1 MKTLH
6 GWGRYPKARVN
17 ILYPEN
23 IKEVIDILNSKPGP
37 FIARGNGRSY
47 GDASFNKNLTISM
60 LKFNKFI
67 SLNTE
72 TGELIAQSGVL
83 ISDIIDNC
91 LPRGWFPF
99 VTAGTKFI
107 TIGGA
112 IAADVHGKNH
122 HIEGSF
128 GHFVNWFEIIDI
140 DGAIKRCSKE
150 ENKELFE
157 LTLGGMGLTGIITK
171 CSLRL
176 RPVESGWITQK
187 TVINYNLHETLKSFD
202 NNNNSLYS
210 VAWIDCLAR
219 GSKFGRSVLML
230 GEHTSSNELNSN
242 KNIFPV
248 KKRQMF
254 SFFFDMPSIFLN
266 NITVGIFNQLYYL
279 ANIVKSK
286 KTQVDWDTY
295 FYPLDSIKNW
305 NRLYGKKGFFQ
316 FQCII
321 PSNKSFQGYSDIL
334 EIIQKNSSGSFLAV
348 LKKFGKGNNFL
359 SFPMEGYTLA
369 LDFKVND
376 INLKMVSILNDIVI
390 KNGGRFYLAKDSTL
404 SPELFKKSNAN
415 VSDFKNRVKKIG
427 DGIEISSELSRRL
440 NI

>member
-6 GWGRYPKARVN
+6 GWARYPKAQVN
-17 ILYPEN
+17 IVYPDN
-23 IKEVIDILNSKPGP
+23 IKEVVDILSSKPGS

-60 LKFNKFI
+60 IKCNKFI
-67 SLNTE
+67 SLNTQ

-83 ISDIIDNC
+83 IADIIDTC
-91 LPRGWFPF
+91 LPKGWFPF

-107 TIGGA
+107 TLGGA

-128 GHFVNWFEIIDI
+128 GHFVNWFELIDI
-140 DGAIKRCSKE
+140 DGIIKKCSRE

-157 LTLGGMGLTGIITK
+157 LTLGGMGLTGVITK

-187 TVINYNLHETLKSFD
+187 TILNNNLSETLKSFD
-202 NNNNSLYS
+202 NNANSLYS
-210 VAWIDCLAR
+210 VAWIDCLAK
-219 GSKFGRSVLML
+219 GGKSGRSVLML
-230 GEHTSSNELNSN
+230 GEHASSDDLNSN
-242 KNIFPV
+242 KVIFPV
-248 KKRQMF
+248 KKRQIF
-254 SFFFDMPSIFLN
+254 SFFFDLPSFLLN
-266 NITVGIFNQLYYL
+266 NITVGIFNQFYYL
-279 ANIVKSK
+279 VNMVKSK
-286 KTQVDWDTY
+286 KSQVDWDTY

-316 FQCII
+316 FQCIL
-321 PSNKSFQGYSDIL
+321 PSSKSHQGYSDIL
-334 EIIQKNSSGSFLAV
+334 QIIQKNSSGSFLAV

-369 LDFKVND
+369 LDFKVNV
-376 INLKMVSILNDIVI
+376 INLKMVSMLNDIVV
-390 KNGGRFYLAKDSTL
+390 KNGGRFYLAKDATL
-404 SPELFKKSNAN
+404 TPELFKKSNVN
-415 VSDFKNRVKKIG
+415 VTDFKNKVKKIG